1 MTTTPEEQQYG
12 RRLMPCVLDQL
23 SRTVPSKLFAAI
35 PRTGAL
41 SDGFRDV
48 SVSEVAQSVDFVAHW
63 IEKRFGRGEGFE
75 TLAYVGIPDLR
86 GVVVFYAAV
95 KCGYKLLIPSPRNPP
110 STNLSLMHQT
120 SCTKLVHTTEVA
132 PLTKALVN
140 LDPGLSTE
148 TLPAFVDMLGSS
160 SPRYAYEK
168 DFDKAENEPIL
179 VLHSSGSTGLPKP
192 ITMTHGSFA
201 VMDNEKNLAE
211 IPGRKR
217 RDWSMWNF
225 DGEARVFSVFPFF
238 HLGGFMTFAFNPILN
253 NASPVLGPPF
263 MLPDA
268 NLLRAVRSQYKL
280 RSIILPPSI
289 VEQIL
294 QEADGID
301 LFRDIDFLVTSGAP
315 ISPAV
320 GGRLSSVVEIRQP
333 FGVTEAFLIPELD
346 PGRQEWAYHEWNPN
360 YEHEMQLYDANEK
373 TYELVVLAGE
383 RNKRTTAVYH
393 NLPGVTEFH
402 TKDLF
407 TRHPTK
413 SHLYKYYGRRDDII
427 VLANGHKLNPLPLE
441 SDLAGHPDVKGAIIV
456 GNRQP
461 QTALL
466 VEPKQSLEDASSR
479 KDFLDRLWPSIEKGN
494 SLIAGQGR
502 VQRSHVI
509 CATPERPFVRTGKGT
524 TVRKLSEG
532 LYKDEIESLYS
543 DFSSLQEQPTTI
555 SLKPVMKPVYELSTV
570 TQFLREIIGLSFA
583 PGATIAEDDDF
594 FGHGLDSM
602 QTQEI
607 VSNLRRHL
615 KSVTKESVMW
625 ITPRTIFY
633 HSSLIDLTRL
643 LTTFLNEGVT
653 PGEQTD
659 ATATRMIEETVKRHV
674 DALPKSSRQP
684 LAENCSTV
692 ALIGST
698 GYVGV
703 HVIATLLKN
712 PDISRIYCL
721 NRSSDAQQRQEDA
734 LLQLMPEEEVR
745 PLLAKLEYMTVTL
758 GRSRLGLTAAQFD
771 TLANEAD
778 VIVYN
783 AWKLDFGLSLRSFEP
798 FLQATRNVIELAVSG
813 TQTSH
818 VLFIS
823 SLSSVG
829 NLAAQNPA
837 SAPPEAPVH
846 DSQAPL
852 KFGYAQSKHT
862 AERILEAAST
872 QCRIPVTVVRVGQV
886 GGSASE
892 NGGTWPEQRWI
903 SALLRTAK
911 TMGSIPTHVA
921 LIDWIPV
928 ETVAAVLSRLI
939 LRSPQ
944 PTVSDQWMDVFHIYP
959 SKPLPRWELV
969 VEIMCE
975 AYGIT
980 ETIPLSTWIT
990 KLRAISANV
999 TSADIEKFP
1008 ALKVLDFY
1016 EASGDGLENVCVTT
1030 ERTMNISGIDIQP
1043 VSKQLVSKWLHQ
1055 WDL

>member
-1 MTTTPEEQQYG
+1 MATAPEKQQYG

-23 SRTVPSKLFAAI
+23 ARTVPSKLFAAI
-35 PRTGAL
+35 PKTGDL
-41 SDGFRDV
+41 LDGFQDV
-48 SVSEVAQSVDFVAHW
+48 SVSEIARSVNFVAHW
-63 IEKRFGRGEGFE
+63 IEQRFGRGENFE
-75 TLAYVGIPDLR
+75 TLAYIGIPDLR
-86 GVVVFYAAV
+86 GVIVFCAAV

-120 SCTKLVHTTEVA
+120 TCTKLVYAIEVA
-132 PLTKALVN
+132 PLTKVLVN

-148 TLPAFVDMLGSS
+148 ALPDFVDMLGSS
-160 SPRYAYEK
+160 SPLYAYEK

-268 NLLRAVRSQYKL
+268 NLLRVVRNHHEL

-294 QEADGID
+294 QESDGID

-320 GGRLSSVVEIRQP
+320 GDRLSLVVEP

-346 PGRQEWAYHEWNPN
+346 PGKLEWAYHEWNPN
-360 YEHEMQLYDANEK
+360 YEHEMQLYDANEQ
-373 TYELVVLAGE
+373 TYELIVLAGE

-407 TRHPTK
+407 TRHPKK
-413 SHLYKYYGRRDDII
+413 SHLYKYYGRRDDTI

-441 SDLAGHPDVKGAIIV
+441 SDLASHPDVKGAIII
-456 GNRQP
+456 GNRRAH
-461 QTALL
+461 TALL

-479 KDFLDRLWPSIEKGN
+479 KDFLGRLWSSIEKGN
-494 SLIAGQGR
+494 TLIAGQGR

-524 TVRKLSEG
+524 TVRKLSQG

-543 DFSSLQEQPTTI
+543 DSSSLQGQSTTI

-570 TQFLREIIGLSFA
+570 SQFLREVISLSFA

-615 KSVTKESVMW
+615 KSVTQESVMW

-633 HSSLIDLTRL
+633 NSSLVGLSRL

-653 PGEQTD
+653 PEEQSD
-659 ATATRMIEETVKRHV
+659 ATAAGTIEETIKRHV

-684 LAENCSTV
+684 LAENCST
-692 ALIGST
+692 AAFIGST

-721 NRSSDAQQRQEDA
+721 NRSSDAQGRQEDT
-734 LLQLMPEEEVR
+734 LLRMMPEEEVR

-778 VIVYN
+778 VIIYN

-798 FLQATRNVIELAVSG
+798 FLQATRDVIDLAVSG

-818 VLFIS
+818 VVFVS
-823 SLSSVG
+823 SLSSMG
-829 NLAAQNPA
+829 NLAARDPA

-846 DSQAPL
+846 DSRAPL

-872 QCRIPVTVVRVGQV
+872 QCRIPVTTVRVGQV

-892 NGGTWPEQRWI
+892 NGVTWPEQRWI

-921 LIDWIPV
+921 LVDWIPV
-928 ETVAAVLSRLI
+928 ESVAAVLSRLV

-944 PTVSDQWMDVFHIYP
+944 PAVSDQWMNVFHIYP
-959 SKPLPRWELV
+959 SQPLPRWELV
-969 VEIMCE
+969 VEIMYE

-980 ETIPLSTWIT
+980 ETIPLSAWIT
-990 KLRAISANV
+990 KLRVISGDA
-999 TSADIEKFP
+999 TPADVENLP

-1016 EASGDGLENVCVTT
+1016 EASGDGLENVRVTT
-1030 ERTMNISGIDIQP
+1030 ERTANVSGIDIQP
-1043 VSKQLVSKWLHQ
+1043 VDKQLVSRWLSQ